1 MYTAIYV
8 CIYLVL
14 VMCMYVATFY
24 TLLATQSSIN
34 VWSLLNGCKLQ
45 TILVTVSDQHQQSP
59 VMCYTNNFSGDGHYT
74 SALIASIGTMLKAFT
89 IRKFYPEKYLTIMKS
104 W

>member
-1 MYTAIYV
+1 MYIH
-8 CIYLVL
+8 CISNV
-14 VMCMYVATFY
+14 YVATFY

-34 VWSLLNGCKLQ
+34 VWSLLNGCKLR
-45 TILVTVSDQHQQSP
+45 TIPVSVSDQHQQLP

-89 IRKFYPEKYLTIMKS
+89 FRNFNPEKYQTIMKS